1 MILKTTKSSGGHT
14 VLKILPEQM
23 ELRRELPVVVGNV
36 DYRVFRERLERIDEI
51 LVGGGLEA
59 DFLRRRLAVWLAG
72 LDREPSGKAQARY
85 ERQCRQALRCNIA
98 RQLTEKE
105 YRRFTRRLAD
115 SPVLQW
121 FCRVDRLEVVRVPS
135 KSALERYDKLAPE
148 AEVRALVDE
157 LTRQAAGLKDGS
169 RHPLGLEEALGLEV
183 YWADTTCV
191 KANIHFPTD
200 WVLMRD
206 AVRTLMKA
214 VLLIRGQGLKQR
226 MEEPEVF
233 LRRMN
238 RLCIAMTQNRRQ
250 EGSRKARKR
259 TLRQMKR
266 LSGVIA
272 RHARRYRDMLEKR
285 WGETEWTEVAARQ
298 VIGRIDRILK
308 QLPTAMK
315 QAHERLIGGRPVKN
329 EEKILSLYE
338 PNIHVIV
345 RGKSDAEVEFGNT
358 LFLGEQREG
367 YVVDWKLV
375 KEVSPGDGALLRT
388 SLARTRQVLGQNPLG
403 VGADRAFDGPETRKV
418 LEIETIF
425 NGVCPKSVRRMRE
438 QLTDDA
444 FVDIQRRRAQTEGRI
459 GILQNDF
466 LGCPMLSKGF
476 EHRELAVAWAILAH
490 NLWVVARLPKVKMR
504 KKAS

>member
-1 MILKTTKSSGGHT
+1 M
-14 VLKILPEQM
+14 LKILPEQM
-23 ELRRELPVVVGNV
+23 ELRRDITPVIGNV
-36 DYRVFRERLERIDEI
+36 DYKHFRERLEWIDEV
-51 LVGGGLEA
+51 LRTSGLEQA
-59 DFLRRRLAVWLAG
+59 FVTRRVEAWLAG
-72 LDREPSGKAQARY
+72 LAREVSERQQARY
-85 ERQCRQALRCNIA
+85 QKNCRQALRCNIA
-98 RQLTEKE
+98 RQLVGKE
-105 YRRFTRRLAD
+105 YRRFSRMLAD
-115 SPVLQW
+115 SPLLQW
-121 FCRVDRLEVVRVPS
+121 FCRADRLEVVRVPS

-148 AEVRALVDE
+148 AEVRGLVDE
-157 LTRQAAGLKDGS
+157 LTRQAAGLKDKS
-169 RHPLGLEEALGLEV
+169 LHPLGLEEALGLEV

-206 AVRTLMKA
+206 AVRTMMKA

-285 WGETEWTEVAARQ
+285 WGETDWTEVEARR
-298 VIGRIDRILK
+298 VIERIDGILT
-308 QLPTAMK
+308 QLPTAIK

-329 EEKILSLYE
+329 AEKILSLYE

-345 RGKSDAEVEFGNT
+345 RGKSNAEVEFGNT

-367 YVVDWKLV
+367 LVVDWKLV

-388 SLARTRQVLGQNPLG
+388 SLARTRQVLGRNPLG
-403 VGADRAFDGPETRKV
+403 VGTDRGFDGPETRKA
-418 LEIETIF
+418 LEAESIF
-425 NGVCPKSVRRMRE
+425 NGVCPKSVRLMRE
-438 QLTDDA
+438 RLEDEA
-444 FVDIQRRRAQTEGRI
+444 FVDIQRRRAQTEGRV

-466 LGCPMLSKGF
+466 L
-476 EHRELAVAWAILAH
+476 
-490 NLWVVARLPKVKMR
+490 
-504 KKAS
+504 